1 MKKYIQPRNYVVNL
15 VTESLL
21 TSMSANSGRDTDD
34 LWTNKK
40 GQFEEEKTPHPIWGE
55 TEF

>member
-21 TSMSANSGRDTDD
+21 TSMSANTDRTTND
-34 LWTNKK
+34 FWTNKK
-40 GQFEEEKTPHPIWGE
+40 GQFEEEETSDAFWGE

>member
-21 TSMSANSGRDTDD
+21 TSMSANTDRNTDD

-40 GQFEEEKTPHPIWGE
+40 GQFEEENTPHPIWGE
-55 TEF
+55 TDF

>member
-21 TSMSANSGRDTDD
+21 TSMSANSGRLTDD
-34 LWTNKK
+34 FWTNKK
-40 GQFEEEKTPHPIWGE
+40 GQFEEEETPDAFWGE